1 MVPASVSV
9 HAGRVRLVSVLGSWT
24 LAATLPVDVNHPE
37 SQGSLW
43 LEAGSL
49 FAVWLGVPSLGP
61 SLPLF
66 PPPCL
71 RWGWACLQPASSSLE
86 LLSPFVLQM
95 AGSVFGWLIF
105 SLSCYPIV

>member
-1 MVPASVSV
+1 M

-24 LAATLPVDVNHPE
+24 LAATLLVDVNHPE

-61 SLPLF
+61 SLPLS

-71 RWGWACLQPASSSLE
+71 LPLAGDGLVRSLLALLWY
-86 LLSPFVLQM
+86 LLSPSFLEP
-95 AGSVFGWLIF
+95 AGSA
-105 SLSCYPIV
+105 